1 MYWCKFQKDNN
12 HCFKNLRGF
21 GKGFEY
27 ILPKWVQNKNNYE
40 NGILYMI
47 SLQLVTRYVGT
58 INLYKFYFKNAPL
71 KKQIVYCKKSQ
82 SIWEYIIC
90 TTNS

>member
-1 MYWCKFQKDNN
+1 MTSIKICLRI
-12 HCFKNLRGF
+12 KNLRGF

-58 INLYKFYFKNAPL
+58 INLYKL
-71 KKQIVYCKKSQ
+71 LL
-82 SIWEYIIC
+82 
-90 TTNS
+90 